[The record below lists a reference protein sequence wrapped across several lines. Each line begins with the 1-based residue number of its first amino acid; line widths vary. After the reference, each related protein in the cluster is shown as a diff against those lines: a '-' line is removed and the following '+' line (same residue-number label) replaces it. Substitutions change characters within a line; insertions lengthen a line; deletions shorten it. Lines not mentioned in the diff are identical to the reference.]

1 MSSIKTIFTDIANAI
16 RTKLGN
22 STQLKPTQMADAINN
37 IPTGITPSGTKNLS
51 INTNG
56 TTTEN
61 VNTYEFVQVTTNVV
75 PNLQSKTV
83 IPTTSSQSVTAD
95 SNFDGLSQVNVQSIP
110 SQYIVPTGTKNV
122 SVNQNGTVIEDVEQ
136 FADVKITTNV
146 QPNLQSKS
154 FTPTKSTTAITADN
168 GYDGLGTVTVN
179 AIPSQYI
186 IPSGSQTAT
195 VNKTYDVTSLAEL
208 IVNVASG
215 GGGLP
220 SGISAVDFGNVDITS
235 ELSITTRQTFNH
247 NLGVTPDLMIV
258 FTTQNVE
265 ITYSM
270 LAVIRGAM
278 FGWRSATYNSHFA
291 YHSNSTTTVLW
302 SNSNSISYGIS
313 NMTPTTFQLAASST
327 SFYWRVGT
335 YKYIAIKFQ

>member
-51 INTNG
+51 INVNG

-83 IPTTSSQSVTAD
+83 VPTTSSQSVTAD

-122 SVNQNGTVIEDVEQ
+122 SINQNGTVIEDVEQ

-154 FTPTKSTTAITADN
+154 FTPTKSTTAITADS

-215 GGGLP
+215 GGVLP
-220 SGISAVDFGNVDITS
+220 SDISAFDFGDVVVTTAFS
-235 ELSITTRQTFNH
+235 TTRQIFNH
-247 NLGVTPDLMIV
+247 SLGVTPDLMIV
-258 FTTQNVE
+258 YTPQNVAT
-265 ITYSM
+265 TYSM
-270 LAVIRGAM
+270 LAAIRGNM
-278 FGWRSATYNSHFA
+278 FGWRSSAYNSHYA
-291 YHSNSTTTVLW
+291 YHGNSTTTVTW
-302 SNSNSISYGIS
+302 ANSNNTSYGIS
-313 NMTPTTFQLAASST
+313 NMTTTTFQLASSST
-327 SFYWRVGT
+327 SYYWRAGT